1 VASAGTIFRVLHR
14 DDEMRF
20 LLPAAI
26 AIGLTA
32 AAAITLA
39 RGAEVSAG
47 EVEVTAAWARATPPG
62 AEIGAAYVTIANRG
76 GFEDRLLGAATPA
89 ARSVTI
95 HQSLEESGV
104 ATMRPVDAPRI
115 PVGGA
120 LEMQPGGTHLML
132 MGLSAPL
139 RQGEVIPVT
148 LRFER
153 AGDVTLQVPIASI
166 GATTPPEEH
175 HVHGM

>member
-1 VASAGTIFRVLHR
+1 
-14 DDEMRF
+14 MRF

-39 RGAEVSAG
+39 RSAEVSAG
-47 EVEVTAAWARATPPG
+47 GLAVTAAWARATPPG

-76 GFEDRLLGAATPA
+76 GSEDRLLGATTPA
-89 ARSVTI
+89 ARSVAI
-95 HQSLEESGV
+95 HQSSEENGV
-104 ATMRPVDAPRI
+104 ARMRPVDAPAI

-132 MGLSAPL
+132 MGLSAAL
-139 RQGEVIPVT
+139 KQGESVLVT
-148 LRFER
+148 LRFHR
-153 AGDVTLQVPIASI
+153 AGEVTVEVPIASM

-175 HVHGM
+175 HDHAM